1 MSEEK
6 TDEVKISKIVK
17 RDGRIVDFDQ
27 NKITEAI
34 WRAAQ
39 AVGGKDRN
47 LAEKLASQVVEL
59 LKKQLKPG
67 EIPHVEQVQDL
78 VEKVLVENGHYKT
91 AKAYITYRKK
101 KEEIR
106 NEKISILEGFYE
118 EEVAKKFSLNALRL
132 IATRYLLKNEE
143 GRLIEGPKQ
152 MFERVAMLIV
162 IPDLLY
168 DEKIFDKEGKQ
179 EVKPEE
185 NFKPEEYEGKLGF
198 KTENGFLSWNRYHLE
213 RMKYLYDELNSQ
225 GKMKVKWSEFLKM
238 LENGEF
244 QSYYNNF
251 KEYFNL
257 MTSKKFLPNSP
268 TLFNAGARLGQLSAC
283 FVISMEDNIESIMDA
298 SKEAAV
304 IFKSGGGIGIN
315 YSKLRPE
322 GDIVASTSG
331 VASGPISFMKII
343 DVVTDVVKQG
353 GKRRGANMGILES
366 WHPDILKFIRAKE
379 REGQFE
385 NFNISVMFDEN
396 FWSCYEKNEKYPL
409 INPRNNRV
417 VEYVDPK
424 FLLNEVATLAWKG
437 GDPGVL
443 FLDNINKRN
452 IQKESRGLITATNP
466 CVTGDTRIL
475 TPYGLLRAESLL
487 YMNNEDGLE
496 KNRIKIVVNG
506 EKEVVYTTVHG
517 KMLSVTSPVIMD
529 AEVWRVG
536 FRPTVKL
543 ILENGME
550 IEVTEDHKLLTKE
563 GWIEAK
569 YSEGM
574 ELKLIR
580 IDVDKIKNYG
590 LKEVEGISLDKE
602 LGFLLGWLVGDGYI
616 GEKVFFYFNAN
627 TERKIS
633 EYVKSVLEKRF
644 GVNASTLERNNEI
657 WVYISKKEIVDLF
670 RKLMRKKTVLPEIV
684 FVANTEF
691 VKGFLCGLFSTDG
704 YVDEDGAIRLNS
716 SNKELLKETQLLLTL
731 FGIFSKIYEIPY
743 KRKFMYV
750 TVSGEKREY
759 ESNGYFELVIKNY
772 SRKIFEDK
780 IKPIDT
786 KNKKIMRK
794 LKKTKIDREFVKVL
808 RVEYVGEKVVYDFT
822 VPGFNCYISNGVISH
837 NCGEQ
842 PLYEYESCNLGSIN
856 LYAMIKFDGNGN
868 AYFDWEEYKRTI
880 EVAYRFLD
888 NVIDVNKY
896 PIEKIEKASKNVRR
910 IGLGY
915 MGLADAMFALR
926 IPYNSEEGFEFIER
940 VSEFL
945 TYYAMVFSV
954 ERAKE
959 RGVFPFYGK
968 TSYLKGEMP
977 IEGFYHKE
985 LWNLDWEDL
994 RQKILKYGIRNVE
1007 VTSIAP
1013 TGSISMF
1020 FDVSSGMEPQFSLV
1034 FEKRVTV
1041 GSFFYTDIEFE
1052 RQFRKEGLY
1061 NDVILKKIAE
1071 NGGSVQG
1078 IEEIP
1083 ENLRKV
1089 FVTALD
1095 IPWWDHVRAQAV
1107 AQLWI
1112 TTSISKTINLPSFA
1126 NVQDVLEAYIA
1137 AYKMGC
1143 KGITI
1148 YREGSKS
1155 VQVLYAPS
1163 QVEEKRILEV
1173 LRLIENNTVKVLKKL
1188 GLKEP
1193 RWIEEMRKNG
1203 KIEKSKNDV
1212 EKCPVCGSTRLVY
1225 QAGCATCLDC
1235 SWSACVIS

>member
-1 MSEEK
+1 MIEL
-6 TDEVKISKIVK
+6 VRK
-17 RDGRIVDFDQ
+17 RDGRVTKFEK

-34 WRAAQ
+34 WK
-39 AVGGKDRN
+39 AVQSVGSKDRR
-47 LAEKLASQVVEL
+47 LAEVLSEEVVSL
-59 LKKQLKPG
+59 LEKQLKPG
-67 EIPHVEQVQDL
+67 EIPHVEQIQDL
-78 VEKVLVENGHYKT
+78 VEKVLVKSGNYEI

-106 NEKISILEGFYE
+106 NEKITILQGFYE

-132 IATRYLLKNEE
+132 MASRYLLKNEE
-143 GRLIEGPKQ
+143 GKLIEGPKQ
-152 MFERVAMLIV
+152 MFERVAMLVV

-168 DEKIFDKEGKQ
+168 DSKVFDKEGKQ
-179 EVKPEE
+179 KIKPKEE
-185 NFKPEEYEGKLGF
+185 FESEKYEGKIGF
-198 KTENGFLSWNRYHLE
+198 KTENGFIAWNRYHLE

-225 GKMKVKWSEFLKM
+225 GKMKVSWSEFLKM

-244 QSYYNNF
+244 QEYYKNF
-251 KEYFNL
+251 REYFDL
-257 MTSKKFLPNSP
+257 MASKKFLPNSP

-283 FVISMEDNIESIMDA
+283 FVIGIEDDMESIMDA
-298 SKEAAV
+298 AKDAAI

-331 VASGPISFMKII
+331 VASGPVSFMKIV

-366 WHPDILKFIRAKE
+366 WHPDILKFIHAKE
-379 REGQFE
+379 KEGQFE
-385 NFNISVMFDEN
+385 NFNISVMIDES
-396 FWSCYEKNEKYPL
+396 FWKCYENNEKYPL
-409 INPRNNRV
+409 INPRNGKV
-417 VEYVDPK
+417 VEYIDPK
-424 FLLNEVATLAWKG
+424 FLLNEIATLAWRTA
-437 GDPGVL
+437 DPGVL

-452 IQKESRGLITATNP
+452 VQKESRGLIRATNP

-487 YMNNEDGLE
+487 YLNNNGSDE
-496 KNRIKIVVNG
+496 KNNVKIVVDGNS
-506 EKEVVYTTVHG
+506 EVLYTTVHG
-517 KMLSVTSPVIMD
+517 KNLTVSSPISID
-529 AEVWRVG
+529 AKVWKVG
-536 FRPTVKL
+536 FKPTVKL

-550 IEVTEDHKLLTKE
+550 IEVTEDHKILTKD

-569 YSEGM
+569 YSEGK
-574 ELKLIR
+574 EIKIAR
-580 IDVDKIKNYG
+580 IDIEKMENYG
-590 LKEVEGISLDKE
+590 LREIDGIKLDKE

-616 GEKVFFYFNAN
+616 GEKVFFYFNAKS
-627 TERKIS
+627 EREVS
-633 EYVKSVLEKRF
+633 EYVKNLLEKKF
-644 GVNASTLERNNEI
+644 GANVSKLERNNEI
-657 WVYISKKEIVDLF
+657 WIYVSKKEVVDIF
-670 RKLMRKKTVLPEIV
+670 KKLMRKKASLPEIV
-684 FVANTEF
+684 FVANAEF
-691 VKGFLCGLFSTDG
+691 VKGFLSGLFSADG
-704 YVDEDGAIRLNS
+704 YVDKDGAIRLTS
-716 SNKELLKETQLLLTL
+716 SNKDLLKETQLLLTL
-731 FGIFSKIYEIPY
+731 FGIFSRIYERPY
-743 KRKFMYV
+743 KRKFEYV
-750 TVSGEKREY
+750 TVNGEKREY
-759 ESNGYFELVIKNY
+759 ETNGYFELIIKNY
-772 SRKIFEDK
+772 SRKIFEEK
-780 IKPIDT
+780 IKLIDY
-786 KNKKIMRK
+786 KNEKLSNK
-794 LKKTKIDREFVKVL
+794 LKKTKIDDCFVKVS
-808 RVEYVGEKVVYDFT
+808 RVEYVGEKLVYDFS
-822 VPGFNCYISNGVISH
+822 VPGFNRYISNGIISH

-856 LYAMIKFDGNGN
+856 LYAMIKFDEKGN
-868 AYFDWEEYKRTI
+868 AYFDWEEYKKTI
-880 EVAYRFLD
+880 EIAYRFLD
-888 NVIDVNKY
+888 NIIDVNKY

-926 IPYNSEEGFEFIER
+926 IPYNSEEGFNFIEK

-945 TYYAMVFSV
+945 TYYSMSYSV

-959 RGVFPFYGK
+959 RGVFPFYDI
-968 TSYLKGEMP
+968 TSYKKGEMP

-985 LWNLDWEDL
+985 LWNFDWEDL
-994 RQKILKYGIRNVE
+994 RQRIIKYGIRNVE

-1013 TGSISMF
+1013 TGSLSMF
-1020 FDVSSGMEPQFSLV
+1020 YDVSGGIEPQFSLV

-1052 RQFRKEGLY
+1052 RQLKKEGLY
-1061 NDVILKKIAE
+1061 NDAILKKVAD

-1083 ENLRKV
+1083 EHLRKI

-1126 NVQDVLEAYIA
+1126 SVQDVLEAYVA

-1155 VQVLYAPS
+1155 KQVLYAPS
-1163 QVEEKRILEV
+1163 QAEEKRIIETLK
-1173 LRLIENNTVKVLKKL
+1173 LIKNDTVKMMKKL

-1193 RWIEEMRKNG
+1193 RWVEELSKNG
-1203 KIEKSKNDV
+1203 KIEKAKGENGKI
-1212 EKCPVCGSTRLVY
+1212 EKCPVCGSSRLVY
-1225 QAGCATCLDC
+1225 QAGCVTCLDC
-1235 SWSACVIS
+1235 GWSACVIS